1 MESAIPKEL
10 TYLLERISAVGTQV
24 FKIQPQNST
33 TAGPNQQIR
42 FTLPSNTIL
51 DLASIRV
58 LATLNTTGTGARLPA
73 KGMEAMVNSVRI
85 EAGGVTIDGG
95 GLSHYNALV
104 HAIDALKGDKSEHA
118 LGHSEMVRD
127 KTVYSGFVHGAGRS
141 GGTPAVGTVPLF
153 GAANEEYDDGFDF
166 AMSRFH
172 GFLSGAPSHLDTG
185 LLPTLELVIETASNT
200 CLSVCSGGTFTEFVG
215 APGTVNA
222 DYTMKNL
229 RLTCQCVALGSGVYD
244 NMLARSIAEREHLD
258 FSWSQYI
265 TTSATHS
272 GSTPFHVSTNSLD
285 KVWVAFRPDVA
296 LGPPVPVQGYKV
308 SGLKAKASKSLSDP
322 SDGTIVT
329 ADADLE
335 VGISQYGGMFDTD
348 KEKYVGS
355 TYNFSVADPNVTCQF
370 NFSGSLTP
378 GFPAKMSEWLAI
390 SKKAAGAGCPST
402 QVIHTLDQYV
412 TNYAVLCH
420 RLCLDDDPHL
430 VSGLDTRGTSMSAS
444 LVSTGITGNPNV
456 LIWCQCHSIL
466 QIGAQKQF
474 AVVV

>member
-1 MESAIPKEL
+1 MESMIPEEL
-10 TYLLERISAVGTQV
+10 TYLLNRISAVGTQV
-24 FKIQPQNST
+24 FKLQPQNST

-42 FTLPSNTIL
+42 WTLPSNTIL
-51 DLASIRV
+51 DLSSVRV
-58 LATLNTTGTGARLPA
+58 LATLNTSGTGARLPA
-73 KGMEAMVNSVRI
+73 KGLEAMVNSVRI

-104 HAIDALKGDKSEHA
+104 HAIDALKGDKSDHA

-127 KTVYSGFVHGAGRS
+127 KTAYSGFVHGDAGGS
-141 GGTPAVGTVPLF
+141 TATGGTAPLF
-153 GAANEEYDDGFDF
+153 STANEEYADGFDF

-200 CLSVCSGGTFTEFVG
+200 CLSVCNGGTLSTFTT
-215 APGTVNA
+215 APTNINA
-222 DYTMKNL
+222 SYTMSNL

-258 FSWSQYI
+258 FSWPQYI

-285 KVWVAFRPDVA
+285 KVWAAFRPATTLGAPVA
-296 LGPPVPVQGYKV
+296 VKGYKV
-308 SGLKAKASKSLSDP
+308 SGLSAKS
-322 SDGTIVT
+322 TIVT
-329 ADADLE
+329 RKPTDGTATTINDEIE

-348 KEKYVGS
+348 KEKYVGRA
-355 TYNFSVADPNVTCQF
+355 YNFGVGVANGTCQF

-390 SKKAAGAGCPST
+390 SKKAAGSGCPSQ

-412 TNYAVLCH
+412 NNYAVICH

-444 LVSTGITGNPNV
+444 LSSTGITTRNV

-466 QIGAQKQF
+466 QIGSQKQF